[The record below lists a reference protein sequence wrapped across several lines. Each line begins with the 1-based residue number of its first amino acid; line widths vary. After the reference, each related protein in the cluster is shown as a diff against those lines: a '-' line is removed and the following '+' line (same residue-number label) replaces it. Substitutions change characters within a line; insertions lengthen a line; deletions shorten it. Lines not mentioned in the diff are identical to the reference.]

1 MMIRNITKNTCP
13 AQNPRKA
20 VTFRDRLCGMIGR
33 RFDGFDALVFDR
45 CSMIH
50 TFFMS
55 QKIDVLFLSPENKV
69 LRVVHSLPPYV
80 AACGCRHAVMVIELP
95 EGAAKS
101 SLTEL
106 GDHLDIDAQPIGE
119 LDKKKSTAD
128 ISGKAAAVL
137 YDGDTKI

>member
-20 VTFRDRLCGMIGR
+20 VSFSDRVRGMIGR
-33 RFDGFDALVFDR
+33 RFDGFDALVFEH

-50 TFFMS
+50 TFFMC

-69 LRVVHSLPPYV
+69 LRVVHSLPPYI
-80 AACGCRHAVMVIELP
+80 AACGCRQAVMVIELP

-101 SLTEL
+101 SLTEP

-119 LDKKKSTAD
+119 LNKKKSTAD
-128 ISGKAAAVL
+128 VGGKAAAVL
-137 YDGDTKI
+137 YDGDTKL

>member
-1 MMIRNITKNTCP
+1 MMIRNLTKNTCP

-20 VTFRDRLCGMIGR
+20 VSFGDRVRGMIGR

-50 TFFMS
+50 TYFMS

-95 EGAAKS
+95 EGAAKNS
-101 SLTEL
+101 CTEP

-119 LDKKKSTAD
+119 PDKKESAAD
-128 ISGKAAAVL
+128 VGGNAAAVL
-137 YDGDTKI
+137 YDGDAKL